1 MKLHEI
7 IKHNEDHKTAILIE
21 SMLPYKR
28 SLLTYYKDL
37 FPSEPVL
44 MVVAVMNAVQY
55 AKIVPVYELHEA
67 MDAYIEDDLSEGDRE
82 DEMEMIAAHS
92 IMLSDL

>member
-28 SLLTYYKDL
+28 SLLTYYRDL

-44 MVVAVMNAVQY
+44 MVVAVCNAVQY
-55 AKIVPVYELHEA
+55 AKIVPSGEFSEA
-67 MDAYIEDDLSEGDRE
+67 IEEYIDADSSEEDKEFERE
-82 DEMEMIAAHS
+82 CIASYS